1 MVFNIFVEF
10 RMYNFHLVKGLS
22 HLYILVSITNVQFLY
37 LSVNW
42 CLAFIIFWSIGYV
55 TSICS
60 MVLSVFLVL
69 CLSLFQSLRIAAMI
83 EFKIHHTCIIQIV
96 SPFYN
101 VVFIADKEIRIWH

>member
-1 MVFNIFVEF
+1 MRFNTFLEF
-10 RMYNFHLVKGLS
+10 KMYNFYLVKGLS
-22 HLYILVSITNVQFLY
+22 HLYSLVSITNVQFLY

-42 CLAFIIFWSIGYV
+42 FLAFIIFWSIGYV

-60 MVLSVFLVL
+60 MVLSVYLVL
-69 CLSLFQSLRIAAMI
+69 GLSLFQGLGIVAMI

-96 SPFYN
+96 SPLYN